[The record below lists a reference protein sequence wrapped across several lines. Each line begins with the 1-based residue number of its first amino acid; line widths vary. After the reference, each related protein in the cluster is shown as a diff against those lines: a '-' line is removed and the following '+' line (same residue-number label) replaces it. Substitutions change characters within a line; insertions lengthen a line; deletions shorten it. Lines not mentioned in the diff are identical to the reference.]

1 MPWPAILSAMLDD
14 VRDGAALDVEKR
26 LLMNKVV
33 GHFPGAGQGK
43 IAKFLLCGQSSR
55 LESSL
60 MRSKIH

>member
-1 MPWPAILSAMLDD
+1 MLDD